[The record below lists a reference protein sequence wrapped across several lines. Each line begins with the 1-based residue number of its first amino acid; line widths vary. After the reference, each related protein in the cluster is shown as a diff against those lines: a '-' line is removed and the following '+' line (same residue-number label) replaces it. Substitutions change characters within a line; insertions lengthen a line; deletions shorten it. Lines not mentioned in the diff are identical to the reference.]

1 MANKLTSK
9 QELYVQGLVSGL
21 SQRKAYINA
30 GYSTKGK
37 SDDYIDQQASKLFAN
52 TKVLA
57 RYNEIMEEHK
67 DKALWTREDAIETL
81 KWLLDQSV
89 SSVKDFDAGYVRKS
103 TADAIISSIQEL
115 NKLEDLYNLN
125 RDLNRVKQE
134 LEIKKLEQQLKENES
149 QTSTDN
155 ITIVDTWTDDGDDDD
170 SN

>member
-1 MANKLTSK
+1 MASKLTNK

-37 SDDYIDQQASKLFAN
+37 SDDYIDKQASKLFAN
-52 TKVLA
+52 TKVMA
-57 RYNEIMEEHK
+57 RYDEIMKEHK

-115 NKLEDLYNLN
+115 NKLEDLYSLN
-125 RDLNRVKQE
+125 RDLNRTKQE

-149 QTSTDN
+149 QTDTDN
-155 ITIVDTWTDDGDDDD
+155 ITIVDSWTDGDDDD

>member
-21 SQRKAYINA
+21 SQREAYKQA
-30 GYSTKGK
+30 GYSVNRKNEN
-37 SDDYIDQQASKLFAN
+37 SIDRDASVLLKN
-52 TKVLA
+52 PKVYQ
-57 RYNEIMEEHK
+57 RYTELMEEHK

-149 QTSTDN
+149 QASTDN
-155 ITIVDTWTDDGDDDD
+155 ITIVDTWTDGDADD

>member
-9 QELYVQGLVSGL
+9 QELFVQGLVSGL

-30 GYSTKGK
+30 GYSTKNKTDG
-37 SDDYIDQQASKLFAN
+37 YIDKEASLLFKN
-52 TKVLA
+52 RKVFE

-155 ITIVDTWTDDGDDDD
+155 ITIVDTWTDGDADD